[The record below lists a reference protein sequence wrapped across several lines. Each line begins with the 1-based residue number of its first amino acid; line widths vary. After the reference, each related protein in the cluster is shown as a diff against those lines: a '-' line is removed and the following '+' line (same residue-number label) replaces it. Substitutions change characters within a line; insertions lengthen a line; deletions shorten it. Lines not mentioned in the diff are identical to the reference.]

1 MPIRSDRAVAHG
13 VEQRF
18 AVGLIGLSIEFA
30 GEVQIIP
37 ANDGVL
43 DEPPAAL
50 GNFLILF
57 LALNELLVV
66 TVRDGPGEFVRALH
80 FVQLLLNRLPELD
93 VVDVFQN
100 E

>member
-1 MPIRSDRAVAHG
+1 MPIRTYRAVAHG

-50 GNFLILF
+50 GNFLILCSRF
-57 LALNELLVV
+57 E
-66 TVRDGPGEFVRALH
+66 
-80 FVQLLLNRLPELD
+80 
-93 VVDVFQN
+93 
-100 E
+100 